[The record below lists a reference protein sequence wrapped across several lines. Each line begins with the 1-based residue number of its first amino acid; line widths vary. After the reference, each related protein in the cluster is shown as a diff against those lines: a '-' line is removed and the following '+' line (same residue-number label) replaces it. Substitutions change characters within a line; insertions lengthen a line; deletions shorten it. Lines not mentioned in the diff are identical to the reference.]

1 MADQFKLRVRG
12 IDEALSLLQSLPA
25 ELVSK
30 RGGPVKS
37 ALRKGAVVL
46 FKQAKA
52 NLQASVQASS
62 SDDVARS
69 TGLLVKN
76 LVVTRGKRPTSGN
89 GERYLVRVRRK
100 SYPRPGKER
109 VTTLKSAQL
118 LEYGSSAQPAEPWL
132 RPAFESRKAEAAQVV
147 QVELVK
153 GLDRIVTKYLKGSR

>member
-1 MADQFKLRVRG
+1 MADQFELRERG
-12 IDEALSLLQSLPA
+12 IDEALALLQALPP

-52 NLQASVQASS
+52 NLQASVQAQG
-62 SDDVARS
+62 SDDAARS
-69 TGLLVKN
+69 TGLLVTN
-76 LVVTRGKRPTSGN
+76 LVVTRGKPPTSGP

-100 SYPRPGKER
+100 SYQRVSKER

-118 LEYGSSAQPAEPWL
+118 LEYGSSVQPAEPWL
-132 RPAFESRKAEAAQVV
+132 RPAFESRKAEAVQVV

-153 GLDRIVTKYLKGSR
+153 GLDRIVKKYLKNPR